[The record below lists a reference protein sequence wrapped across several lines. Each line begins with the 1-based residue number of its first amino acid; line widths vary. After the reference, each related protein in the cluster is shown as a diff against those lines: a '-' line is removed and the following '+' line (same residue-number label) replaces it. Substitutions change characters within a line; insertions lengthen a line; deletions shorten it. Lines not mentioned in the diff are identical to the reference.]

1 VEEWR
6 RRRRG
11 GRGAEQFELGDLMCV
26 LNFQR
31 ETDCEEGT
39 RLFMY
44 LAGATSNLNEE
55 GRSLT
60 NNRLLPR
67 SGALSDTSVDSAV
80 AGGGASRQYTVPN
93 EY

>member
-1 VEEWR
+1 VCLDFPKR
-6 RRRRG
+6 
-11 GRGAEQFELGDLMCV
+11 
-26 LNFQR
+26 
-31 ETDCEEGT
+31 TDGEEGT
-39 RLFMY
+39 RLLMY
-44 LAGATSNLNEE
+44 LARATSNLDEE

-67 SGALSDTSVDSAV
+67 SGALSDASVDSAV